1 MVFFVQYLIVLLGG
15 LIPILGF
22 AVGLIYLCSYLEEK
36 FRKIVPFTVLV
47 VTIFIVGLPFY
58 KWIDFLINKVI
69 AQ

>member
-1 MVFFVQYLIVLLGG
+1 MIFFVQYLIVLLGG

-47 VTIFIVGLPFY
+47 VIIFTV
-58 KWIDFLINKVI
+58 
-69 AQ
+69 